1 MQQQDTTPTNNGERQ
16 EPDWE
21 LASYGQRVGAWAL
34 DFVGFTL
41 PVILLIIAIVLVVFG
56 LVFSSIVV
64 EESITTSFGTI
75 VHEETIVEP
84 WLLGS
89 IFSSIGAVII
99 LAALVVLIGYIVWW
113 LFTLRRG
120 QTPGKQIVGIR
131 VIKDNGEPSGWG
143 YTFLREFVIKFLLLG
158 LVSEPTLGIAR
169 LVDYLW
175 PLWDRAKKMQT
186 LHDKLLGTLVIRA
199 R

>member
-1 MQQQDTTPTNNGERQ
+1 MQRQDTTPTDNGERQ
-16 EPDWE
+16 EADWV
-21 LASYGQRVGAWAL
+21 LASYGQRMGAWAL
-34 DFVGFTL
+34 DFVGFAL
-41 PVILLIIAIVLVVFG
+41 PLILLIIAIVIVVLG
-56 LVFSSIVV
+56 LFFTSTVV
-64 EESITTSFGTI
+64 EESVTTSFGTI
-75 VHEETIVEP
+75 VTEEAIVES
-84 WLLGS
+84 WLLGEL
-89 IFSSIGAVII
+89 FSSIGAVII

-113 LFTLRRG
+113 LFALRRG

-158 LVSEPTLGIAR
+158 FISEATFGIAR

-186 LHDKLLGTLVIRA
+186 LHDKLLGTIVVRN